1 MSWSSWV
8 LDTKVDTCVVVVV
21 VLVRVV
27 VVCGQLRARARAQL
41 GAVDGGGGGA
51 VCAEVGPG
59 EERQQQQGL
68 GQDRGGCEEARVGV
82 QGSLTA
88 GWRAMAALCHG
99 SNCGLCVVAGPVCP
113 H

>member
-1 MSWSSWV
+1 MSWV

-68 GQDRGGCEEARVGV
+68 GQERMWGVRRLGWGCRGHLQRGGGPW
-82 QGSLTA
+82 Q
-88 GWRAMAALCHG
+88 
-99 SNCGLCVVAGPVCP
+99 LCVTEATAACVW
-113 H
+113 